1 MAERALVT
9 GAAGFVGAALCR
21 RLLGYGHEVT
31 ALVRPGRAEA
41 PRLQDLRGDLRVA
54 EADLLDAEAVATTLQ
69 KVRPDIV
76 YHLAA
81 AGVVDRRDD
90 RAVLRGNVE
99 GTYNLAAAL
108 LATPARRLVHVASC
122 FEYGEG
128 AAMAEDHP
136 LRPTTVYGAAKAGAH
151 LLLHSLRRS
160 HGLPVISLRLFTPYG
175 PWMPPATLIA
185 STIRRALAGE
195 TIATTEGRQQRD
207 FVYIDDVADGIAA
220 AATAPLTDIETI
232 NLASGAGTPIREVV
246 ETILRLVGGTARA
259 EFGALPYRDGEM
271 WVQSGDRAQAET
283 HLNWTPRV
291 GLEDGLA
298 RTVDWFRAHGS
309 VAATL

>member
-9 GAAGFVGAALCR
+9 GAAGFVGAALCQ
-21 RLLGYGHEVT
+21 RLLADDHDVT
-31 ALVRPGRAEA
+31 ALVRPGRTDA
-41 PRLQDLRGDLRVA
+41 PRLLSIRGDLTFA
-54 EADLLDAEAVATTLQ
+54 EADLLDVEAVDDAIERA
-69 KVRPDIV
+69 RPDVV

-90 RAVLRGNVE
+90 RAVLRGNIE

-108 LATPARRLVHVASC
+108 PKTPARRLVHVASC

-128 AAMAEDHP
+128 DMMAEDHP
-136 LRPTTVYGAAKAGAH
+136 LQPTTVYGAAKAGAH
-151 LLLHSLRRS
+151 LLLQSLRRS
-160 HGLPVISLRLFTPYG
+160 HGLPTVSLRLFTPYG
-175 PWMPPATLIA
+175 PGMPESTLIA
-185 STIRRALAGE
+185 ATIAKALAGE

-207 FVYIDDVADGIAA
+207 FLYIDDVAEGIAA
-220 AATAPLTDIETI
+220 AGRAALDDDIEAI
-232 NLASGAGTPIREVV
+232 NLASGTGTPIREVV
-246 ETILRLVGGTARA
+246 ATILRLVGGNARA

-271 WVQSGDRAQAET
+271 WVQSGDRAAAAA

-298 RTVDWFRAHGS
+298 RTIDWFRARQR
-309 VAATL
+309 AAA